1 MAAAAAASLTL
12 TALAGVPLVR
22 PGDDLAALVL
32 AALRASGHA
41 LQPGDAI
48 VLAQK
53 IVSKAQ
59 GRIVELAGVEPS
71 QRARE
76 LAARTGKDARLM
88 QLVLDESVEVLRAVP
103 GVVVVEHRLGF
114 VAANAG
120 IDQSNTN
127 PDGGDGQ
134 ALLLP
139 LDPDGVCA
147 ALRETLRQRAGVDV
161 AVLIIDSFGRA
172 WRNGTIGTAIGVS
185 GMPALLDLRGRPDL
199 FGRRLQTTEVGLADE
214 LAAAASLVMGQ
225 AGEGRP
231 VVLARGLPYPL
242 AEGSARDLLRP
253 RQMDLFR

>member
-1 MAAAAAASLTL
+1 MAAAPATLSL

-22 PGDDLAALVL
+22 PGADLAALVL
-32 AALRASGHA
+32 DALAASALA
-41 LQPGDAI
+41 LQPGDAV

-59 GRIVELAGVEPS
+59 GRRVDLRTVQPS
-71 QRARE
+71 ARARE

-88 QLVLDESVEVLRAVP
+88 QLVLEESAEVLRAVP

-127 PDGGDGQ
+127 EDGGDDQ

-139 LDPDGVCA
+139 LDPDGTCA
-147 ALRETLRQRAGVDV
+147 EVRRALRERTGVDAGVLV
-161 AVLIIDSFGRA
+161 IDSFGRA
-172 WRNGTIGTAIGVS
+172 WRNGTVGTAIGAS
-185 GMPALLDLRGRPDL
+185 GVPALLDLRGRADL

-214 LAAAASLVMGQ
+214 LAAAASLLMGQ

-231 VVLARGLPYPL
+231 IVLARGLPYPA
-242 AEGSARDLLRP
+242 AEGCARDLLRP
-253 RQMDLFR
+253 RQADLFR

>member
-1 MAAAAAASLTL
+1 MADAPASLTL

-22 PGDDLAALVL
+22 PGDDLAWLVM
-32 AALRASGHA
+32 AALQASRLA
-41 LQPGDAI
+41 LQPGDAV

-59 GRIVELAGVEPS
+59 GRLVDLTAVQPTP
-71 QRARE
+71 RARE

-88 QLVLDESVEVLRAVP
+88 QLVLDESTEVLRAVP

-120 IDQSNTN
+120 IDQSNAN
-127 PDGGDGQ
+127 ADGGDAQ

-139 LDPDGVCA
+139 LDPDGTCA
-147 ALRETLRQRAGVDV
+147 DLRGELRARTGVDV
-161 AVLIIDSFGRA
+161 AVLVIDSFGRA
-172 WRNGTIGTAIGVS
+172 WRNGTIGTAIGAS
-185 GMPALLDLRGRPDL
+185 GLPALLDLRGSPDL
-199 FGRRLQTTEVGLADE
+199 FGRRLQSTEVGLADE

-225 AGEGRP
+225 AAEGRP
-231 VVLARGLPYPL
+231 IVLARGLGYEGSP
-242 AEGSARDLLRP
+242 GSARDLLRP

>member
-1 MAAAAAASLTL
+1 MAAPASLTL

-22 PGDDLAALVL
+22 PGDELAALILQAL
-32 AALRASGHA
+32 ATSGEA
-41 LQPGDAI
+41 LQQGDVV

-59 GRIVELAGVEPS
+59 GRLVDLATVQPTP
-71 QRARE
+71 RANE

-88 QLVLDESVEVLRAVP
+88 QLVLDESTEVLRAVP

-127 PDGGDGQ
+127 ADGGDAH

-139 LDPDGVCA
+139 LDPDGTCA
-147 ALRETLRQRAGVDV
+147 ALRAELRARTGADV
-161 AVLIIDSFGRA
+161 AVLVIDSFGRA
-172 WRNGTIGTAIGVS
+172 WRNGTIGTAIGAS
-185 GMPALLDLRGRPDL
+185 GLPALLDLRGHRDL

-225 AGEGRP
+225 AAEGRP
-231 VVLARGLPYPL
+231 IVLARGLAWPH
-242 AEGSARDLLRP
+242 AQGSARDLLRP